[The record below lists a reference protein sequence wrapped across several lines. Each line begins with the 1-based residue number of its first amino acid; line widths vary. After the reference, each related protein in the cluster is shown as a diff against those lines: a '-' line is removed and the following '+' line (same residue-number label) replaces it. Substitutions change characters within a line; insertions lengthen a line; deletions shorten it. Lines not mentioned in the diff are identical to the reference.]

1 MNTIANQEYEQTLNQ
16 IVRFLPPNRAK
27 QLVEF
32 ARFLEAQ
39 ILSEALI
46 QEEDLSEIEADNERW
61 DALLDTNEAQFLLEK
76 LADEALAEHK
86 AGKTKPMVVDNRGQI
101 VPR

>member
-1 MNTIANQEYEQTLNQ
+1 MNTIANQEYEQTLTQ
-16 IVRFLPPNRAK
+16 IVRSLPPNRAE

-39 ILSEALI
+39 FLSEALI
-46 QEEDLSEIEADNERW
+46 QEKELAEIEADNERW
-61 DALLDTNEAQFLLEK
+61 DTLLDTNAGQYLLEK

-86 AGKTKPMVVDNRGQI
+86 AGKTKPMAVNNRGQI
-101 VPR
+101 VPG